1 MRKLGDSN
9 PRYGN
14 PYGSLANC
22 WFQPLTQ
29 TSLPRNYR
37 AFALKCGA
45 KVMPFFHSS
54 KFFEVFFSLL
64 LLFSS
69 FLSFS
74 LPSWLFHRP
83 CSTMASPLSS
93 TVASPHGPVCIIS
106 SAGFSPASSPCASTD
121 RCRGLRT
128 YGRLR
133 HPASAAIR
141 AQTTPSAGVGQGGK
155 DAPIWRRG
163 EPRDRCRGCS
173 STRTR
178 RSGRGTSRRRGSSPT
193 DAAWTTSSSRG
204 CRRWRGCHSS
214 GGLP

>member
-106 SAGFSPASSPCASTD
+106 SAGFPQASSPCASTD

-128 YGRLR
+128 YGRRR

-155 DAPIWRRG
+155 NAPIWIWRRG

-173 STRTR
+173 SNYFTVKCICL
-178 RSGRGTSRRRGSSPT
+178 
-193 DAAWTTSSSRG
+193 A
-204 CRRWRGCHSS
+204 
-214 GGLP
+214 L

>member
-54 KFFEVFFSLL
+54 KFFEAFFSLL

-106 SAGFSPASSPCASTD
+106 SAGFPQASSPCASTD
-121 RCRGLRT
+121 RCRGLRQTGKQAAQDRQASAAGLRT
-128 YGRLR
+128 YGRRR

-155 DAPIWRRG
+155 DALIWRRG

-173 STRTR
+173 SNYFTVKCICL
-178 RSGRGTSRRRGSSPT
+178 
-193 DAAWTTSSSRG
+193 A
-204 CRRWRGCHSS
+204 
-214 GGLP
+214 L